1 MLDMKTIV
9 VIIEKSKDGGYG
21 IYAPAVPGLVGYGLT
36 ESEAKESLQDSLESL
51 IEEYEEREE
60 QLPSYLGDGNI
71 KFDFRYNFSAF
82 FKSFPFFNVSEFAR
96 AVNINPSLM
105 RKYKEGHA
113 FASEKQK
120 ALIQEKFNE
129 IMNCMRAVQF

>member
-1 MLDMKTIV
+1 MKTIV

-21 IYAPAVPGLVGYGLT
+21 IYAPSVPGLVGYGLT

-60 QLPSYLGDGNI
+60 QLPSYLGDGKI

>member
-1 MLDMKTIV
+1 MKSIE
-9 VIIEKSKDGGYG
+9 VIIEKSKEGGYG
-21 IYAPAVPGLVGYGLT
+21 IYAPSVPGLVGFGLT
-36 ESEAKESLQDSLESL
+36 ENEAKESLQDSLESL
-51 IEEYEEREE
+51 LEEYEEKGAN
-60 QLPSYLGDGNI
+60 LPAYLGDGNI
-71 KFDFRYNFSAF
+71 EFDYRYDFSAF

-120 ALIQEKFNE
+120 AMIQEKFDE
-129 IMNCMRAVQF
+129 IMNCIRAVQF

>member
-1 MLDMKTIV
+1 MLIMKTIV

-21 IYAPAVPGLVGYGLT
+21 IYAPSVPGLVGYGLT
-36 ESEAKESLQDSLESL
+36 EDEAKEALQDSLESL
-51 IEEYEEREE
+51 LEEYEETGERF
-60 QLPSYLGDGNI
+60 PDYLGDGKI
-71 KFDFRYNFSAF
+71 KFDFRYDFSGF

-105 RKYKEGHA
+105 RKYKEGYA